1 MEDLFASIESSEVM
15 LSAQDALFS
24 FANHPLVHFYEN
36 TSNGGSHIGFMPS
49 AVLQASLYTALK
61 DFPLLL
67 GHIKDGPGGLAKI
80 VVDKHGLNLPEFV
93 ESESSIHYQSL
104 KEAQFKWSTWPKG
117 VATVGPTTAPNK
129 HGAIKLLNVH
139 IVRLHEDSGLILFC
153 NIPHYILDGFG
164 YYAFLSHWAAICRT
178 FCRQEP
184 PLTEQHC
191 QPLYT
196 FDRAIVDEGLQG
208 QRCPLERPVIDMFT
222 GSRITAKLLTLL
234 SYSARTRLVSMCVNI
249 DFGHAHLFRVSR
261 ESLAELRDQAKA
273 RIASSADISTYAV
286 LAAFMCTSV
295 CRAQNRSARE
305 QIFFVRAAHAAAG
318 AISSLFGTGQPQYTL
333 VNMVHVHESLNLG
346 SGRCYIGNPVILQPI
361 RIPLDILSLD
371 AGEESLA
378 KVASQATLALGGITA
393 PLVGEFVDFLNAN
406 PNAYARYA
414 AYMAAATNVLTII
427 DERGYHTQSVDFGH
441 GGPTW
446 VSGIPWHIPNF
457 VAFFASPARPG
468 DVDVYVSHSPRV
480 ADALAKDAFF
490 AKYARL
496 LF

>member
-196 FDRAIVDEGLQG
+196 FDRAIVDEGLQ
-208 QRCPLERPVIDMFT
+208 
-222 GSRITAKLLTLL
+222 
-234 SYSARTRLVSMCVNI
+234 
-249 DFGHAHLFRVSR
+249 
-261 ESLAELRDQAKA
+261 
-273 RIASSADISTYAV
+273 
-286 LAAFMCTSV
+286 
-295 CRAQNRSARE
+295 
-305 QIFFVRAAHAAAG
+305 
-318 AISSLFGTGQPQYTL
+318 
-333 VNMVHVHESLNLG
+333 
-346 SGRCYIGNPVILQPI
+346 
-361 RIPLDILSLD
+361 DILSLD